1 MQSCC
6 KVPAAFIC
14 EKPADGPRGSY
25 QTPTTTT
32 PRPETTAPW
41 WLNNNSDNTAPN
53 PNTNEVRRFRFRR
66 L

>member
-6 KVPAAFIC
+6 KVPAATIC
-14 EKPADGPRGSY
+14 EKPAEGPRGNY

-32 PRPETTAPW
+32 PTPSTTAPW
-41 WLNNNSDNTAPN
+41 WLSSDNTAAVTN
-53 PNTNEVRRFRFRR
+53 NNEVRRFRFRR